1 MIGTLWS
8 SQFFFFQNALGDGVL
23 PSTECMYRNFYLFSA
38 KYCRDHCANF
48 KENPPK
54 VVAFKVLA
62 FFKTTRKT
70 CIQSCVVIQ

>member
-1 MIGTLWS
+1 MES
-8 SQFFFFQNALGDGVL
+8 SVFFSNALSDGGL
-23 PSTECMYRNFYLFSA
+23 PSTECMHRNFLLFSA
-38 KYCRDHCANF
+38 KYCRDHCANL